1 MFVFDALLTFWSKT
15 KTNNNLRR
23 DFFIQLWLD
32 DWEKMAT
39 EWTHWSDSNWALIL
53 NKKNWM
59 EPNFT
64 FGTVV
69 VERCECMFQ
78 IYCCVYIYSQKK
90 DCSWK
95 TRERE
100 QKTMREDER
109 ERGEKRLDEVAKTRT
124 STDKWLTGWQWYRCE
139 PLDQISLQPH
149 GPPIEVAVSLEEF
162 KFNKLIKKRILI

>member
-69 VERCECMFQ
+69 GERCECMFQ

-109 ERGEKRLDEVAKTRT
+109 EREGRKGWMKWQRLGHRQTSGWLGGSGTGANHSIKYLCSRT
-124 STDKWLTGWQWYRCE
+124 DHR
-139 PLDQISLQPH
+139 
-149 GPPIEVAVSLEEF
+149 
-162 KFNKLIKKRILI
+162 